1 MTVIL
6 VVFSNLKAQET
17 GSVNTDSLKFLLEIV
32 VNDIYTD
39 KPIEGAQVWVVGTD
53 GSSNKDL
60 TNEYGK
66 TSVFNLSSNTSYS
79 IHVNKKSYMLSKGK
93 ESTIDKNSSVT
104 FFHKYEM
111 YQIIECPIILYEQYY
126 KHNKT
131 QPYIAKSSLDTISKK
146 VPVNYY
152 HDIMK
157 DHPNIVVKIIGYQ
170 DCTENE
176 GISKLRAE
184 IFMKQLIKLG
194 IDKNRIVVA
203 DGGIKEYKEFGIK
216 RDASNLSEK
225 LKENNRL
232 INFQVIE
239 TNYQDK

>member
-1 MTVIL
+1 
-6 VVFSNLKAQET
+6 
-17 GSVNTDSLKFLLEIV
+17 
-32 VNDIYTD
+32 
-39 KPIEGAQVWVVGTD
+39 
-53 GSSNKDL
+53 
-60 TNEYGK
+60 
-66 TSVFNLSSNTSYS
+66 
-79 IHVNKKSYMLSKGK
+79 
-93 ESTIDKNSSVT
+93 
-104 FFHKYEM
+104 M

-184 IFMKQLIKLG
+184 IFMKQLIKQNNKVKG
-194 IDKNRIVVA
+194 
-203 DGGIKEYKEFGIK
+203 
-216 RDASNLSEK
+216 EK
-225 LKENNRL
+225 QILFVELQLNMTNN
-232 INFQVIE
+232 
-239 TNYQDK
+239 